1 MKLLSTE
8 IQDFRNYEGV
18 SLKLHPRANLF
29 LGPNGMGKTNIL
41 EAVYFLA
48 TATPLVGR
56 KASDLIRSGQEEARV
71 SGRVEQNDGEQADL
85 GVKLHG
91 KGRELLLRGKPAE
104 SAVDYFGNLEV
115 VAFTPQD
122 VQLFAAAP
130 GDRRRFLDRVIFNHD
145 PGYLELAR
153 RLKRLLS
160 QRNRLLSEVA
170 ERRQPESILAPWDAQ
185 YAEAAAEV
193 TIRRRQ
199 MAERLQSGL
208 ERVYD
213 SIFGEKMPE
222 HVRIRYASEVLLLES
237 EPTGENMIPWMEEKR
252 HGDVRRGHTSLG
264 PHRDEL
270 HFEIEGHPVRSHGS
284 QGQRRTLILALKL
297 SEVLSLSEQNQQ
309 HPVILLDDLSSELD
323 SVRARKVLDY
333 LVSQGSQLLITS
345 TAEGSWGEVFGDDC
359 ARFDVES
366 GHITPNLV

>member
-1 MKLLSTE
+1 MNLLSTE
-8 IQDFRNYEGV
+8 IRDFRNYEHA
-18 SLKLHPRANLF
+18 SLELHPRANLF

-41 EAVYFLA
+41 EAVYYLA

-56 KASDLIRSGQEEARV
+56 RSADLIRSGKTDARV
-71 SGRVEQNDGEQADL
+71 SGRVAQDDGEQADL
-85 GVKLHG
+85 TVKLHG

-122 VQLFAAAP
+122 VQLFAAGP

-145 PGYLELAR
+145 AGYLELAR
-153 RLKRLLS
+153 RFKRLLA

-170 ERRQPESILAPWDAQ
+170 ERRQPEVVLEPWDAQ
-185 YAEAAAEV
+185 YADLAAQV
-193 TIRRRQ
+193 TLRRRE
-199 MAERLQSGL
+199 MAERLQEGL
-208 ERVYD
+208 EKVYD

-222 HVRIRYASEVLLLES
+222 HVHLRYASEMLLLTE
-237 EPTGENMIPWMEEKR
+237 EPSAETLLPWMEEKR

-264 PHRDEL
+264 PHRDDL

-323 SVRARKVLDY
+323 AVRSRKVLSY
-333 LVSQGSQLLITS
+333 LVEQGSQLLITS
-345 TAEGSWGEVFGDDC
+345 TAEGPWSEVFGDEC
-359 ARFDVES
+359 ARFDVAS
-366 GHITPNLV
+366 GHVTPNLV